1 MKRKN
6 LISAALGVILLSAAC
21 NELTTDQ
28 IIPEGDLE
36 IKFSTSLYQFTKAT
50 DTQFETGDNIGISI
64 IKDNVF
70 YLYNTKWT
78 YNDGQLTSD
87 GEYKWYADL
96 ESTSSIVAVYP
107 WCKMTENNPVIS
119 FIVNSDQSTH
129 ALYTASDLML
139 ATAASKPTTEAVPLN
154 FQHALSKIVVTL
166 DNQLG
171 EEVTELYFTDLYGTV
186 ILDIKNP
193 DNIYISGEKGAIK
206 AGYIGNNQWS
216 LIVVPQENVSPK
228 LNVVTKSNKHY
239 TYSLE
244 DNVTFRSGKLNTAQL
259 TLLTNDKYTSF
270 TPEIQDWVVDNT
282 LNFSQTIPDYK
293 TSSELIFKEL
303 YYNGSTY
310 RTGEVDEEGKESTD
324 TYFRDQYYEI
334 YNNSNTVKYADGLC
348 ITGLI
353 YANYDYSTIYEFNV
367 PGGDASDYVFI
378 QEAWQ
383 IPGDGDDY
391 PIQPGESIIIA
402 QWATNHKAEHL
413 TNGDSP
419 VDLSGADFEAIDG
432 EYTVWNGLV
441 ITDGPAHNMKYAV
454 NTKGWRPQQWLLGV
468 GGTFFV
474 IFKPE
479 NELRQDNFLT
489 PTNDESTQVLEI
501 PISEVLDA
509 VQAIWN
515 ETYVPLIRTH
525 ELLDAGYIWLT
536 DVYTGKSISRK
547 VAEETL
553 ENGCPKYVD
562 TNNTC
567 NDFEINETPVI
578 RRNGAKIPAWNTWA
592 K

>member
-6 LISAALGVILLSAAC
+6 LFSAALGVILLSSAC

-87 GEYKWYADL
+87 GEYKWYGDL

-119 FIVNSDQSTH
+119 FTVNSDQSTH

-259 TLLTNDKYTSF
+259 TLYTNDKYTSF

-282 LNFSQTIPDYK
+282 LNFSQTTPDYK
-293 TSSELIFKEL
+293 TSSGLIFKEL
-303 YYNGSTY
+303 YYNGCTY
-310 RTGEVDEEGKESTD
+310 KTGEVDEEGKESTN
-324 TYFRDQYYEI
+324 TYFRDQFYEI
-334 YNNSNTVKYADGLC
+334 YNNSDEVVYADGLC
-348 ITGLI
+348 IAYTVF
-353 YANYDYSTIYEFNV
+353 ANYDFTQFYTWEIENA
-367 PGGDASDYVFI
+367 DDYVFAQYI
-378 QEAWQ
+378 WQ
-383 IPGDGDDY
+383 IEGNGTY
-391 PIQPGESIIIA
+391 FPIQPGESVIIA
-402 QWATNHKAEHL
+402 QWASNHKADVL
-413 TNGDSP
+413 TKGTSP
-419 VDLSGADFEAIDG
+419 VDLSSAEFETIEG
-432 EYTVWNGLV
+432 PKELWNV
-441 ITDGPAHNMKYAV
+441 NITDGPAENLALKVDAPGYGLM
-454 NTKGWRPQQWLLGV
+454 QWLVPV
-468 GGTFFV
+468 GGANLV
-474 IFKPE
+474 IFKPTTPLRTE
-479 NELRQDNFLT
+479 NFILASDGYT
-489 PTNDESTQVLEI
+489 KAHEI
-501 PISEVLDA
+501 ALSDILDA
-509 VQAIWN
+509 VQFIDDENRIQTLGMPAF
-515 ETYVPLIRTH
+515 
-525 ELLDAGYIWLT
+525 LDAGYIWCSGSYVSESIARKQAGTLT
-536 DVYTGKSISRK
+536 NGKI
-547 VAEETL
+547 
-553 ENGCPKYVD
+553 KYKD
-562 TNNTC
+562 TNNTTD
-567 NDFEINETPVI
+567 DFEVKTTPMI
-578 RRNGAKIPAWNTWA
+578 RRNEAGIPSWNTWA